1 MFCFYSDLK
10 VINML
15 ATFGFFRFYFCLGLG
30 SSYFV
35 KKKAKK
41 IKFSLRITILFL
53 KTKKKR
59 KQILNISF
67 FKF

>member
-1 MFCFYSDLK
+1 
-10 VINML
+10 ML

-41 IKFSLRITILFL
+41 IKFSLRVTILFL
-53 KTKKKR
+53 KTKNRENKY
-59 KQILNISF
+59 
-67 FKF
+67 